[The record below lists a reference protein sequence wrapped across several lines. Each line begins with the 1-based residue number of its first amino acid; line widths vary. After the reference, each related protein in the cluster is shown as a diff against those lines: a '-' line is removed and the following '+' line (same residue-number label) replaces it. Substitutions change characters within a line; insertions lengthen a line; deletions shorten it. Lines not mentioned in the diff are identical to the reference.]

1 MTCTF
6 VVLSAK
12 KVVFLISVF
21 SQGISECVLTTTRNK
36 KTRTIKSVYMKNGVI
51 PHTTTPSYLQNG
63 QYQYH
68 SHSQERREETEMG

>member
-21 SQGISECVLTTTRNK
+21 SQGISECVHTEQ

-68 SHSQERREETEMG
+68 SRSQERREETEMG